1 MYYSKLCVQFAII
14 GLCNHMLY
22 DILYVQVDK
31 IQKCSIIIVYCLK
44 EDSFMLAKIWK
55 KLLMFI
61 LIIACLFN
69 VITKLVKNMSLEDEL
84 LSSAQYIQNQQD
96 AGILKNK

>member
-1 MYYSKLCVQFAII
+1 
-14 GLCNHMLY
+14 
-22 DILYVQVDK
+22 
-31 IQKCSIIIVYCLK
+31 
-44 EDSFMLAKIWK
+44 MLAKIWK

-69 VITKLVKNMSLEDEL
+69 VITKLVKNMSIEDEL